1 MILEVSKTHNL
12 LFIFLLFIIT
22 SCDDVSSDKPADYSR
37 ISGYAQG
44 TTFSIVYQDNSDYS
58 DSIDAILTSFD
69 KQLSTYDSLSF
80 VSIVNNGPDSCYQLK
95 NHDWFYTCFHYAEF
109 FYNET
114 NNCFNPSIYPLVN
127 YWGFYHEN
135 EPTIDSSYIRD
146 SLLPL
151 LKLEDNFSLID
162 SVDQYFMCKHHPN
175 AKLDFN
181 AIAQGYS
188 VDIIAEFLE
197 EQDVQNFMVE
207 IGGEVRSKGV
217 NHKGEYWKIGIE
229 RPVDSSYIGEHG
241 FQKIVSLNNQA
252 LATSGNYRKFK
263 TYNGSRISHAINPVT
278 GFPTTNSL
286 LSVSVTTDKAATADA
301 LATSFL
307 VMGKQNT
314 ISYLK
319 EIEKANFKVYMI
331 YDSLGEYEEWS
342 NF

>member
-1 MILEVSKTHNL
+1 MILEVRNVHNL
-12 LFIFLLFIIT
+12 LFTFLLIIIT
-22 SCDDVSSDKPADYSR
+22 SCDDVSSYKTADYLR
-37 ISGYAQG
+37 ISGHAQG
-44 TTFSIVYQDNSDYS
+44 TTFSIVYQDSSDYT

-69 KQLSTYDSLSF
+69 KQLSTYDSSSF
-80 VSIVNNGPDSCYQLK
+80 ISAVNNGPDSCYQLK

-109 FYNET
+109 FYKET
-114 NNCFNPSIYPLVN
+114 KNSFNPSIYPLVN

-135 EPTIDSSYIRD
+135 EPIIDSSYIRD

-151 LKLEDNFSLID
+151 LKMEDNFSLID
-162 SVDQYFMCKHHPN
+162 SVDQYFVCKHHPN

-197 EQDVQNFMVE
+197 EKDVQNYMVE

-263 TYNGSRISHAINPVT
+263 TYNGGRISHAIDPVT

-286 LSVSVTTDKAATADA
+286 LSVSVITDKAATADA

-307 VMGKQNT
+307 VMGRQNT

-331 YDSLGEYEEWS
+331 YDSLGKYEEWS

>member
-1 MILEVSKTHNL
+1 MILEVRNTHNL
-12 LFIFLLFIIT
+12 LFIFLLFIII
-22 SCDDVSSDKPADYSR
+22 SCDQLSTDKTVGYLKL
-37 ISGYAQG
+37 SGYAQG
-44 TTFSIVYQDNSDYS
+44 TTFSIKYQDNSDYS
-58 DSIDAILTSFD
+58 DTIDAILISFD
-69 KQLSTYDSLSF
+69 KQLSTYDSSSF
-80 VSIVNNGPDSCYQLK
+80 ISAVNNGLDSCYQLK
-95 NHDWFYTCFHYAEF
+95 NYDWFYTCFHYAEF
-109 FYNET
+109 FYKET
-114 NNCFNPSIYPLVN
+114 NNSFNPSIYPLVN

-151 LKLEDNFSLID
+151 LKMEDNFSIID
-162 SVDQYFMCKHHPN
+162 SVDQYFICKHHPN

-197 EQDVQNFMVE
+197 EQDVQNYLVE

-278 GFPTTNSL
+278 GFPTANSL
-286 LSVSVTTDKAATADA
+286 LSVSVITDKAATADA

-319 EIEKANFKVYMI
+319 EIEKTNFKVYMI

>member
-1 MILEVSKTHNL
+1 MILEVSNTHNL
-12 LFIFLLFIIT
+12 LFTFLLFIIT
-22 SCDDVSSDKPADYSR
+22 SCDQLSTDKIVGYLKL
-37 ISGYAQG
+37 SGYAQG
-44 TTFSIVYQDNSDYS
+44 TTFSIKYQDNSDYS
-58 DSIDAILTSFD
+58 NTIDAILTSFD
-69 KQLSTYDSLSF
+69 KQLSTYDSSSF
-80 VSIVNNGPDSCYQLK
+80 ISAVNNGLDSCYQLK
-95 NHDWFYTCFHYAEF
+95 NYDWFYTCFHYAEF
-109 FYNET
+109 FYKET
-114 NNCFNPSIYPLVN
+114 KNSFNPSIYPLVN

-151 LKLEDNFSLID
+151 LKMEDNFSIID
-162 SVDQYFMCKHHPN
+162 SVDQYFICKHHPN

-188 VDIIAEFLE
+188 VDVIAEFLQE
-197 EQDVQNFMVE
+197 KDVQNYMVE
-207 IGGEVRSKGV
+207 IGGEIRTKGV

-278 GFPTTNSL
+278 GFPTANSL
-286 LSVSVTTDKAATADA
+286 LSVSVITDKAATADA

-331 YDSLGEYEEWS
+331 YDSLGEYKEWS

>member
-1 MILEVSKTHNL
+1 M
-12 LFIFLLFIIT
+12 
-22 SCDDVSSDKPADYSR
+22 
-37 ISGYAQG
+37 
-44 TTFSIVYQDNSDYS
+44 
-58 DSIDAILTSFD
+58 
-69 KQLSTYDSLSF
+69 
-80 VSIVNNGPDSCYQLK
+80 
-95 NHDWFYTCFHYAEF
+95 
-109 FYNET
+109 
-114 NNCFNPSIYPLVN
+114 N

-151 LKLEDNFSLID
+151 LKMEENFSSID
-162 SVDQYFMCKHHPN
+162 SADQYFMCKHHPN

-197 EQDVQNFMVE
+197 KQDVQNYMVE

-241 FQKIVSLNNQA
+241 FQKIVSLKNQA

-263 TYNGSRISHAINPVT
+263 TYNGRRISHAINPQT

-286 LSVSVTTDKAATADA
+286 LSVSVITDKAATADA